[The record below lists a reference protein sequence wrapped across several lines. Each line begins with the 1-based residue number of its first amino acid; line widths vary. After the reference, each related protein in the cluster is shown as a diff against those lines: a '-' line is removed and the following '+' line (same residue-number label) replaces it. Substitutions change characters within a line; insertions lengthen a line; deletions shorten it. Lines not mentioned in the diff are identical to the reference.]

1 MHRKTILFIFLL
13 SLWLLLL
20 SLADGRNAVPAA
32 AAPLTAP
39 ADTPQVVTTIALTDW
54 WVSDGLIYYTD
65 NCSGGSDEFR
75 FPGYAHRLPTGS
87 NTALT
92 LATFTKANCF
102 NFRQMMADG
111 SGLYYFNGDSQPPAI
126 EFRASADPLNPV
138 IIYTPANPVTGI
150 RLRVSGDYLYWIE
163 NNQRLVR
170 VRKDGTDFAEIATGL
185 TDPLDFVVV
194 AARQEVYWME
204 ASGLWKTP
212 LFCGTLPCAKTI
224 QTSATANGGL
234 LLSEGQFGT
243 FTIYWPELSNGGRI
257 RSFYCGIEICW
268 TSTDYQA
275 PATPTLQWGIGTP
288 AFDGASLFW
297 QEVGYDTNGSNYVA
311 RIRRMTGGVAQTL
324 VENLDTINTFPVYVD
339 RNYVYYYDYKRGIN
353 QQGIRRLP
361 LNASIIARDVGIQ
374 GMEVTQ
380 GVQNLANEVELVAD
394 KPTFVR
400 VLGTL
405 VSGSNAFN
413 VEGLLYGKRSG
424 VDLPGSPLRPIQR
437 LPQFTAGVPFIR
449 DSAVRT
455 WLFEL
460 PPSWR
465 NGNID
470 LQAVI
475 DPRNAQS
482 DPALGNNSRTQAVAF
497 LNKAP
502 ICVVLIP
509 VRTHTPNLYATTTN
523 DPIMAPTLDLAERLL
538 PMSELWP
545 FYSSNPVEEWPGGQ
559 YAPFEMGE
567 DNLGVLTAVNT
578 RAVFSSNPR
587 ICNDADAETLFAGIV
602 PAAAN
607 AKNGVGGMG
616 HFGLDSSWTA
626 LSTSYDPNSPYSPF
640 SGQTFA
646 HELGHNFSRL
656 HVDCGDPSFNDLFYP
671 YDDSLFADGSA
682 NGYYGFDAQTK
693 TSIAPQS
700 GNSKVA
706 DLMSYCPP
714 RWTSDYTW
722 KALMGKLSDRS
733 AAVNAAATAQFLAGS
748 TAYVSGS
755 IGPDG
760 TTGALDTTWIF
771 ANATLGNDLAG
782 KWQRINANRL
792 RVLMQQE
799 RGIAGLQADTFHLR
813 LFDSANNLLGD
824 LPVTPTGND
833 HHGNQPSGQLFVL
846 TFPVPETPVARIEL
860 RNGETVLAAK
870 APGSSVPTVI
880 LQSPTGGS
888 AVADALSV
896 AWLAND
902 SDLGDTLL
910 GTVQYSPDLGQTWY
924 ALLNNYAVNK
934 GAAQSLTLDT
944 STMPGSAANAALL
957 RVSVSD
963 GYNTAAATS
972 QPFTMADHN
981 PLVTIMAPATGTT
994 LDPQSTLI
1002 LRGIGVDPEEGG
1014 LPDAA
1019 HTWKVDGT
1027 LVATGKESALQG
1039 VAPGIH
1045 HVELT
1050 AQDTLAHSGVA
1061 TTTMTVA
1068 PLQVP
1073 LNAETPTLDGHCDDA
1088 SYSAAALIGLATYSS
1103 GEQANVRLVRSN
1115 DHLWVCFSGLLTD
1128 TGTINSAV
1136 HLWLDLDQSGGNI
1149 VQAADL
1155 HLVVDESGGVGLYP
1169 GDGAGGFATTALSGA
1184 QARINVAMP
1193 NFWDAEVQIDATLL
1207 GGWGH
1212 LIGLAAGHTAA
1223 GGADEARTWP
1233 RTAQA
1238 TIPTTWGT
1246 TVLGVQATLGR
1257 LTPATAIVGSA
1268 AFTLSVTGDNFL
1280 PGALVLWQ
1288 GQPLTTA
1295 YINTTTLQA
1304 QVIASLLVTPQPV
1317 NVQVRNPQNPDSL
1330 SASFVVE
1337 VPTPSVTTLT
1347 PATIQAGASKFTLT
1361 ITGSNFVNGAQALWN
1376 SAALST
1382 TLVSNTELRAEVPAA
1397 LVQQVSDISVA
1408 VANPLPGRY
1417 SSNAVAFTIQPH
1429 PVTPPTGVDQ
1439 KLYLPMIRR

>member
-1 MHRKTILFIFLL
+1 MPRKTVLFMLL
-13 SLWLLLL
+13 LGFWLLLL
-20 SLADGRNAVPAA
+20 SLINARSSQQAA
-32 AAPLTAP
+32 AATLTAP
-39 ADTPQVVTTIALTDW
+39 TDTPQVVTTVPLTDW

-65 NCSGGSDEFR
+65 NCAGISDEFR

-102 NFRQMMADG
+102 NFRQMVADAT
-111 SGLYYFNGDSQPPAI
+111 GLYYFNGDSQPRAL

-138 IIYTPANPVTGI
+138 TIYTPANNVTGI
-150 RLRVSGDYLYWIE
+150 RLRLSGDYLYWIE
-163 NNQRLVR
+163 NNERLVR

-185 TDPLDFVVV
+185 TNPLDFVVV

-212 LFCGTLPCAKTI
+212 LFCGALPCAKTL
-224 QTSATANGGL
+224 QTSAAANGGL

-243 FTIYWPELSNGGRI
+243 FSIYWPESSNGGQI

-275 PATPTLQWGIGTP
+275 PATPTLLWGIGTP
-288 AFDGASLFW
+288 AFDGTSLFW
-297 QEVGYDTNGSNYVA
+297 QEVGYDTNSSNYVA

-361 LNASIIARDVGIQ
+361 LNASIIARDLAIQ
-374 GMEVTQ
+374 GLEVTQ
-380 GVQNLANEVELVAD
+380 GVQNLANEVALVAD

-405 VSGSNAFN
+405 VSGANAFN
-413 VEGLLYGKRSG
+413 VEGVLYGKRNG

-437 LPQFTAGVPFIR
+437 LPQFTIGVPFIR
-449 DSAVRT
+449 DSAIRT

-460 PPSWR
+460 PTSWR
-465 NGNID
+465 SGNID

-482 DPALGNNSRTQAVAF
+482 DPSLGNNSRTQGVSF

-502 ICVVLIP
+502 LCVVLIP
-509 VRTHTPNLYATTTN
+509 VRTHTPNLLATTTN

-538 PMSELWP
+538 PMAELWP
-545 FYSSNPVEEWPGGQ
+545 FYSGNPVEEWPGGQ

-578 RAVFSSNPR
+578 RAVFSSNPKM
-587 ICNDADAETLFAGIV
+587 CNNADAETLFAGIV

-607 AKNGVGGMG
+607 VNNGVGGMG

-626 LSTSYDPNSPYSPF
+626 LSTSYNPTSPYSPF

-682 NGYYGFDAQTK
+682 DGYYGFDAQTK

-700 GNSKVA
+700 GSNKVA

-722 KALMGKLSDRS
+722 KALMGKLSDRG
-733 AAVNAAATAQFLAGS
+733 AAVNAAATAQVLAGS
-748 TAYVSGS
+748 TAYVSGI

-760 TTGALDTTWIF
+760 TTGALDTTWVF
-771 ANATLGNDLAG
+771 ANAALGRDLAG

-792 RVLMQQE
+792 RALMQQE
-799 RGIAGLQADTFHLR
+799 RGLAGLQADTFHLR
-813 LFDSANNLLGD
+813 LFDSANNVLGD

-833 HHGNQPSGQLFVL
+833 HHGSQPSGQLFVL

-860 RNGETVLAAK
+860 RNGETVLATK
-870 APGSSVPTVI
+870 APGSNTPTVI

-896 AWLAND
+896 AWLADD
-902 SDLGDTLL
+902 SDSSDTLL

-924 ALLNNYAVNK
+924 ALLNNYTVNK

-944 STMPGSAANAALL
+944 TTLPGSAANAALL
-957 RVSVSD
+957 RLSVSD
-963 GYNTAAATS
+963 GYNTAVATS
-972 QPFTMADHN
+972 QPFTLADHN
-981 PLVTIMAPATGTT
+981 PSVTIMAPATGTT
-994 LDPQSTLI
+994 LDPQSTLV

-1014 LPDAA
+1014 LADAA
-1019 HTWKVDGT
+1019 HTWQLDGAP
-1027 LVATGKESALQG
+1027 VVTGKEGALQG
-1039 VAPGIH
+1039 VAPGTH
-1045 HVELT
+1045 LVTLT
-1050 AQDTLAHSGVA
+1050 AQDALAHSGVA
-1061 TTTMTVA
+1061 TTTITVA
-1068 PLQVP
+1068 PLRLP
-1073 LNAETPTLDGHCDDA
+1073 LNPEAPTLDGRCDDA
-1088 SYSAAALIGLATYSS
+1088 SYSTAALIGLAAYSS

-1128 TGTINSAV
+1128 TGTVNSAAN
-1136 HLWLDLDQSGGNI
+1136 LWLDLDQSGGNA
-1149 VQAADL
+1149 VQTDDL
-1155 HLVVDESGGVGLYP
+1155 HLVIDESGGVGVYP
-1169 GDGAGGFATTALSGA
+1169 GDGAGGFTTTARPGA
-1184 QARINVAMP
+1184 QARINAALP
-1193 NFWDAEVQIDATLL
+1193 TFWEAEVQIDAALL

-1223 GGADEARTWP
+1223 GAADEVRTWP
-1233 RTAQA
+1233 RTAQ
-1238 TIPTTWGT
+1238 PTTPATWGT
-1246 TVLGVQATLGR
+1246 TVLGVQATIER
-1257 LTPATAIVGSA
+1257 LTPAATIVGSA

-1288 GQPLTTA
+1288 GQPLSTT
-1295 YINTTTLQA
+1295 YVNTITVQA
-1304 QVIASLLVTPQPV
+1304 QVAAALLAAPQSV
-1317 NVQVRNPQNPDSL
+1317 NIQVRNPQNPDSL
-1330 SASFVVE
+1330 PAPFVVE
-1337 VPTPSVTTLT
+1337 VPTPAVATLSPTTV
-1347 PATIQAGASKFTLT
+1347 QAGASKFTLT
-1361 ITGSNFVNGAQALWN
+1361 VTGSNFVNGAQALWN

-1397 LVQQVSDISVA
+1397 LVQSVSDVSVA
-1408 VANPLPGRY
+1408 VANPLPGGY
-1417 SSNAVAFTIQPH
+1417 SSNALAFTIQPQ
-1429 PVTPPTGVDQ
+1429 PVTPPTGVEHM
-1439 KLYLPMIRR
+1439 LFLPMVRR

>member
-1 MHRKTILFIFLL
+1 MHRKTSLFIFLL
-13 SLWLLLL
+13 GLWLLLL
-20 SLADGRNAVPAA
+20 SLVYGRNIEPAA
-32 AAPLTAP
+32 AATLTAP
-39 ADTPQVVTTIALTDW
+39 VDTPQVVTSIPLTDW
-54 WVSDGLIYYTD
+54 WVSHGLIYYTD

-87 NTALT
+87 STALT

-102 NFRQMMADG
+102 NFRQMMADA

-126 EFRASADPLNPV
+126 EFRASADPLTPV
-138 IIYTPANPVTGI
+138 IVYTPANPVTGI

-170 VRKDGTDFAEIATGL
+170 VRKDGADFAEIATGL

-212 LFCGTLPCAKTI
+212 LFCGALPCAKTM
-224 QTSATANGGL
+224 QTGAAANGGL
-234 LLSEGQFGT
+234 LLNEGQFGS
-243 FTIYWPELSNGGRI
+243 FIIYWPELSNGGQI
-257 RSFYCGIEICW
+257 RSFYCGIEICSN
-268 TSTDYQA
+268 STYYQA
-275 PATPTLQWGIGTP
+275 PATATLLWGIGTP

-297 QEVGYDTNGSNYVA
+297 QEVGYDTNSSNYVA
-311 RIRRMTGGVAQTL
+311 RIRRMSNGVAQTL

-339 RNYVYYYDYKRGIN
+339 QNYVYYYDYKRGIN

-361 LNASIIARDVGIQ
+361 LNASIIARDLAIQ
-374 GMEVTQ
+374 GIEVTQ

-405 VSGSNAFN
+405 VSGANAFN
-413 VEGLLYGKRSG
+413 VEGRLYGKRNG

-437 LPQFTAGVPFIR
+437 LPQFTSGIPFIR
-449 DSAVRT
+449 DSAIRT

-460 PPSWR
+460 PSTWR
-465 NGNID
+465 NGNIE
-470 LQAVI
+470 LQAII

-482 DPALGNNSRTQAVAF
+482 DPALANNSRTQAVSF

-502 ICVVLIP
+502 LCVVLIP

-523 DPIMAPTLDLAERLL
+523 DPIMAPTLNLAERLL
-538 PMSELWP
+538 PMSALWP
-545 FYSSNPVEEWPGGQ
+545 FYSGNPVEEWPGGQ

-578 RAVFSSNPR
+578 RAVFTSNPR
-587 ICNDADAETLFAGIV
+587 ICNDASAETLFAGIV

-607 AKNGVGGMG
+607 VNNDVGGMG

-626 LSTSYDPNSPYSPF
+626 LSANYNPNSPYSPF

-656 HVDCGDPSFNDLFYP
+656 HVDCGGPSFNDLFYP
-671 YDDSLFADGSA
+671 YDNALFADGSA

-700 GNSKVA
+700 GSSKVA

-722 KALMGKLSDRS
+722 KALMGKLSDRR
-733 AAVNAAATAQFLAGS
+733 AAVNMATAAQVLAGS
-748 TAYVSGS
+748 TAYVSGM

-760 TTGALDTTWIF
+760 TTGALDTTWVF
-771 ANATLGNDLAG
+771 ANAALGSDLAG

-792 RVLMQQE
+792 RSLMQQE
-799 RGIAGLQADTFHLR
+799 RGMAGLQADSFHLR
-813 LFDSANNLLGD
+813 LFDSANNVLGD

-833 HHGNQPSGQLFVL
+833 HHGSQPSGQLFIL

-860 RNGETVLAAK
+860 RNGETVLATK
-870 APGSSVPTVI
+870 APGSTVPTVI

-888 AVADALSV
+888 AVADDLSV

-902 SDLGDTLL
+902 SDSGDTLL
-910 GTVQYSPDLGQTWY
+910 GTVQYSPDLGQSWY
-924 ALLNNYAVNK
+924 ALLNNYTVNK

-944 STMPGSAANAALL
+944 SSLPGSAANAALL

-981 PLVTIMAPATGTT
+981 PIVTIMAPATGTT
-994 LDPQSTLI
+994 LDPQSTLT

-1019 HTWKVDGT
+1019 HTWKVDGA
-1027 LVATGKESALQG
+1027 LVATGKERALQG
-1039 VAPGIH
+1039 VAPGTH
-1045 HVELT
+1045 LVELI

-1061 TTTMTVA
+1061 TTTITVA

-1073 LNAETPTLDGHCDDA
+1073 LNTETPTLNGHCDDT
-1088 SYSAAALIGLATYSS
+1088 SYGTAALVGLTSYSS

-1128 TGTINSAV
+1128 TGAINSAAR
-1136 HLWLDLDQSGGNI
+1136 LWLDLDQSGGNT

-1155 HLVVDESGGVGLYP
+1155 QLVVDENGGVGVYP
-1169 GDGAGGFATTALSGA
+1169 GNGAGGFATTAIPGA
-1184 QARINVAMP
+1184 QARINVAMS
-1193 NFWDAEVQIDATLL
+1193 NVWDAEVQIDATLL

-1212 LIGLAAGHTAA
+1212 LVGLAAGHTAA
-1223 GGADEARTWP
+1223 GAADEVRTWP
-1233 RTAQA
+1233 RTAQS
-1238 TIPTTWGT
+1238 TIPATWGT
-1246 TVLGVQATLGR
+1246 TVLGVQATLDR
-1257 LTPATAIVGSA
+1257 LTPANAIAGSA
-1268 AFTLSVTGDNFL
+1268 TFTLSVTGDNFL

-1288 GQPLTTA
+1288 GQPLSTT

-1304 QVIASLLVTPQPV
+1304 QVTAAHLATAQPV
-1317 NVQVRNPQNPDSL
+1317 NVQVRNSQNPDSL
-1330 SASFVVE
+1330 AAQFVIE
-1337 VPTPSVTTLT
+1337 VPTPTVTTVS
-1347 PATIQAGASKFTLT
+1347 PATVQAGASKFTLT

-1382 TLVSNTELRAEVPAA
+1382 TLVSNTELRAEVTAD
-1397 LVQQVSDISVA
+1397 LVQQVNVVSVA
-1408 VANPLPGRY
+1408 VANPLPGGY
-1417 SSNAVAFTIQPH
+1417 SSNAVDFTIQPQ
-1429 PVTPPTGVDQ
+1429 PVTPPTGVEH
-1439 KLYLPMIRR
+1439 KLFLPMVKR

>member
-1 MHRKTILFIFLL
+1 MRRKNILFIFLFGL
-13 SLWLLLL
+13 SLLLL
-20 SLADGRNAVPAA
+20 LFFYGKNVEPAA

-39 ADTPQVVTTIALTDW
+39 NDTPQVVTTIPLTDW

-102 NFRQMMADG
+102 NFRQLVADA

-126 EFRASADPLNPV
+126 EFRASADPLNP
-138 IIYTPANPVTGI
+138 ITLYTPANYVTGI
-150 RLRVSGDYLYWIE
+150 RLRISGDYLYWIE
-163 NNQRLVR
+163 NNERLVR

-204 ASGLWKTP
+204 ASGLWKTT
-212 LFCGTLPCAKTI
+212 LYCGALPCAKAL
-224 QTSATANGGL
+224 QTNATANAGL

-243 FTIYWPELSNGGRI
+243 FTIYWPDSKDGGQI

-297 QEVGYDTNGSNYVA
+297 QEVGYDMNSSNYVA

-374 GMEVTQ
+374 AMEVTQ

-405 VSGSNAFN
+405 VSGTNAFN
-413 VEGLLYGKRSG
+413 VEGLLYGKRNG

-437 LPQFTAGVPFIR
+437 LPQFTGGLSFIR
-449 DSAVRT
+449 DSAIRT

-460 PPSWR
+460 PPTWR
-465 NGNID
+465 SGNIE
-470 LQAVI
+470 LRAVI

-482 DPALGNNSRTQAVAF
+482 DPALANNSRTHAVSF

-523 DPIMAPTLDLAERLL
+523 NPIMVPTLDLAERLL
-538 PMSELWP
+538 PMSALWP
-545 FYSSNPVEEWPGGQ
+545 FYSGNPVEEWPGGQ

-607 AKNGVGGMG
+607 VKNDVGGMG

-646 HELGHNFSRL
+646 HEIGHNFSRL

-671 YDDSLFADGSA
+671 YDESLFADGST

-700 GNSKVA
+700 GNRKVA

-722 KALMGKLSDRS
+722 KALMGKLSDRG
-733 AAVNAAATAQFLAGS
+733 AAVNAATTAQFLAGS
-748 TAYVSGS
+748 TAYVSGV

-760 TTGALDTTWIF
+760 TTGALDTTWVF
-771 ANATLGNDLAG
+771 ANATLGRDLAG

-799 RGIAGLQADTFHLR
+799 RGIAGLQPDTFHLR
-813 LFDSANNLLGD
+813 LFDSANNVLGD

-833 HHGNQPSGQLFVL
+833 HHGSQPSGQLFVL
-846 TFPVPETPVARIEL
+846 TFPVPETPVARLEL
-860 RNGETVLAAK
+860 RNGEIILATK
-870 APGSSVPTVI
+870 APGSSVPTVS
-880 LQSPTGGS
+880 LQSPSGGS

-902 SDLGDTLL
+902 SDSGDTLL

-924 ALLNNYAVNK
+924 ALLNNYTVSK
-934 GAAQSLTLDT
+934 GATQSLTLDT
-944 STMPGSAANAALL
+944 STLPGSAANAALL

-972 QPFTMADHN
+972 QSFTMADHQ
-981 PLVTIMAPATGTT
+981 PIVTIMAPATSATF
-994 LDPQSTLI
+994 DPQSTLR
-1002 LRGIGVDPEEGG
+1002 LRGIGVDPEEGA
-1014 LPDAA
+1014 LPDVA
-1019 HTWKVDGT
+1019 HTWKLDGV
-1027 LVATGKESALQG
+1027 LVATGKEGALQG
-1039 VAPGIH
+1039 VAPGTH
-1045 HVELT
+1045 LVELA
-1050 AQDTLAHSGVA
+1050 AQDALAHSGVA
-1061 TTTMTVA
+1061 TSTFTVA

-1073 LNAETPTLDGHCDDA
+1073 LYTESPTLDGHCDDA
-1088 SYSAAALIGLATYSS
+1088 GYSAAALIGLTPYSS
-1103 GEQANVRLVRSN
+1103 GDQANVRLVRSN
-1115 DHLWVCFSGLLTD
+1115 DHLWVCFSALLTD
-1128 TGTINSAV
+1128 TGTINSAA
-1136 HLWLDLDQSGGNI
+1136 HLWLDLDQSGDSS

-1169 GDGAGGFATTALSGA
+1169 GDGTGGFATTAQSGA

-1193 NFWDAEVQIDATLL
+1193 NFWDAEVQIDATML

-1223 GGADEARTWP
+1223 GATDEARSWP
-1233 RTAQA
+1233 RTAQ
-1238 TIPTTWGT
+1238 PTTPATWGT
-1246 TVLGVQATLGR
+1246 TVLGVQATIDR

-1280 PGALVLWQ
+1280 PGAIVLWQ
-1288 GQPLTTA
+1288 GQPLTTT
-1295 YINTTTLQA
+1295 YINTTTVQA
-1304 QVIASLLVTPQPV
+1304 QVTTARLANPQPV
-1317 NVQVRNPQNPDSL
+1317 DIQVRNPQNPVSL
-1330 SASFVVE
+1330 PASFLVE
-1337 VPTPSVTTLT
+1337 VPTPTVATLT
-1347 PATIQAGASKFTLT
+1347 PTTVQAGVGKFTLT
-1361 ITGSNFVNGAQALWN
+1361 VTGSSFVNGAQVLWN
-1376 SAALST
+1376 SIALST
-1382 TLVSNTELRAEVPAA
+1382 TLTSNTELRAEVPAA
-1397 LVQQVSDISVA
+1397 LVQQVNDVSVA
-1408 VANPLPGRY
+1408 VANPQPGGY
-1417 SSNAVAFTIQPH
+1417 SSNALVFTIQPQ
-1429 PVTPPTGVDQ
+1429 PVTPPTGVEQ
-1439 KLYLPMIRR
+1439 KLFLPMVRR